1 MGAAVA
7 SSEVLPQIF
16 RREAAAV
23 ASSMA
28 SWGESCQQAGGES
41 LERLARFRREL
52 YWCLWRCPDALFE
65 LADAVLTAPGPVASL
80 PYLSLEPAFR
90 RGHGMIYQALAEG
103 GIDEEAVRDLLVAA
117 RPRDWPLVFA
127 IDASA
132 YPRPEAECSP
142 DREFHHHS
150 CAGFHSGDG
159 AAIAGWAFQW
169 LAQLSFAHDSWTAPQ
184 DQVRVG
190 ARDDATRQA
199 AAQIIAHSA
208 RLRAAGEDGILLYVL
223 DAGYDEAPLTWDLR
237 DRPCHQVSP
246 SSRKLHL

>member
-1 MGAAVA
+1 
-7 SSEVLPQIF
+7 
-16 RREAAAV
+16 V

-80 PYLSLEPAFR
+80 PYLSLESAFR

-142 DREFHHHS
+142 EREFHYRS
-150 CAGFHSGDG
+150 RDG
-159 AAIAGWAFQW
+159 ARRVP
-169 LAQLSFAHDSWTAPQ
+169 LS
-184 DQVRVG
+184 
-190 ARDDATRQA
+190 
-199 AAQIIAHSA
+199 ISA
-208 RLRAAGEDGILLYVL
+208 VWRMLRMLGS
-223 DAGYDEAPLTWDLR
+223 P
-237 DRPCHQVSP
+237 PVSGGGGRRRCP
-246 SSRKLHL
+246 RRRRYSPGT

>member
-28 SWGESCQQAGGES
+28 SWGESCRHAGGEW

-90 RGHGMIYQALAEG
+90 RGHGMIYRALGCG
-103 GIDEEAVRDLLVAA
+103 GVDAGALRDLLVAA
-117 RPRDWPLVFA
+117 RPRSLR
-127 IDASA
+127 
-132 YPRPEAECSP
+132 PRALP
-142 DREFHHHS
+142 
-150 CAGFHSGDG
+150 G
-159 AAIAGWAFQW
+159 
-169 LAQLSFAHDSWTAPQ
+169 
-184 DQVRVG
+184 
-190 ARDDATRQA
+190 
-199 AAQIIAHSA
+199 
-208 RLRAAGEDGILLYVL
+208 RLRPGSRRCAA
-223 DAGYDEAPLTWDLR
+223 
-237 DRPCHQVSP
+237 S
-246 SSRKLHL
+246 SSRSLPGPFGPPD